1 MGSSAWGVRVSV
13 SVADFFFGFAS
24 PAEVYTLSLHDA
36 LPISVAL
43 GLIVGV
49 NVKVTLALTGRS
61 TVVARSPLQTAEL
74 QTLRP
79 PVKRVAAQV
88 APMTPAGSG
97 SETLAPVTALG
108 PGLLTTI
115 V

>member
-1 MGSSAWGVRVSV
+1 MDTSAWGVRVSV
-13 SVADFFFGFAS
+13 SVAELLAGLGS
-24 PAEVYTLSLHDA
+24 LVPAGGVTVAGLGNG
-36 LPISVAL
+36 PVAL
-43 GLIVGV
+43 RLMVGV
-49 NVKVTLALTGRS
+49 NVKVTLGLTGGS
-61 TVVARSPLQTAEL
+61 GVVAGAPLPLAAPE
-74 QTLRP
+74 TLPP
-79 PVKRVAAQV
+79 PVKPVAAQV